1 MAKGIGFT
9 ELSIDQTIN
18 LKLEKLLA
26 KYQIEHHI
34 ELFMAIAEYMG
45 SVRPHRSI
53 ADLFNPPELIAF
65 ATRLQC
71 LKTALCHLDESA
83 ESKSYVQSTIEAFLK
98 RHEQTDDPVEKMLT
112 LRELYLLNGVN
123 VANDK
128 KMAIENRIKLVE
140 QEHRKTSIG
149 FDESSERQYHEKIGK
164 NMLLHKCVNLSADE
178 KSELDANKELGQNLD
193 TMENQARKLEQMYH
207 SGCQR
212 GVDYLMFS
220 NQVDRIIRYLKLFQ
234 KR

>member
-9 ELSIDQTIN
+9 ELTIDQTIT

-34 ELFMAIAEYMG
+34 GLFMAIAEYVG
-45 SVRPHRSI
+45 SARPHCSI
-53 ADLFNPPELIAF
+53 ADPFNPPALIAF

-83 ESKSYVQSTIEAFLK
+83 ESKSFAQSTIEAFLK
-98 RHEQTDDPVEKMLT
+98 RHKQTDDPLEKMLI
-112 LRELYLLNGVN
+112 LRELYQLNGVN
-123 VANDK
+123 VANDE

-140 QEHRKTSIG
+140 QEHRKISIG
-149 FDESSERQYHEKIGK
+149 FDESSERQHHEKIRK
-164 NMLLHKCVNLSADE
+164 NMLLHNCVNLSANE
-178 KSELDANKELGQNLD
+178 EYILDANKELRQTLD
-193 TMENQARKLEQMYH
+193 TMENQARKLEQIYQ

-220 NQVDRIIRYLKLFQ
+220 NQVDRIINYLKLFQ
-234 KR
+234 K